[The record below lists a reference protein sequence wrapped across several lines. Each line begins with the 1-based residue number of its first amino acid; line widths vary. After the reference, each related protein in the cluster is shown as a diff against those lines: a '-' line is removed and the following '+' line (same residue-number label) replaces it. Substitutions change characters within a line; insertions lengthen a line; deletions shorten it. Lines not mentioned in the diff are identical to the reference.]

1 MSDKAAVAE
10 LPSEEDDLERGRP
23 FLALYE
29 HWERNQ
35 WSPLDLD
42 LTTDAESFDA
52 FEETQQ
58 EGFMWIFAHRFH
70 AEFKVATLLA
80 PFLQHAPFWE
90 MELVIATQIADEHR
104 HLQSVLRVYDEVFSV
119 RGIDNVQA
127 LADSH
132 MDPIASTLYDEL
144 EGFVDR
150 LGESGAYED
159 YLAAVLAYHLIAEGV
174 VARTA
179 QNLAGDQFRSF
190 GNFPGLSHGQ
200 RLVARDEAR
209 HIGIGVQYARR
220 CLDQDGERA
229 EAVVHQM
236 VEKMA
241 SLSTSLFEKALAED
255 MDQQVL
261 DGYGVDADGFY
272 AEAMRLWDL
281 RMRSIGFFRD

>member
-10 LPSEEDDLERGRP
+10 LPSEENDLERGRP

-42 LTTDAESFDA
+42 LTTDTESFA
-52 FEETQQ
+52 ALEEPQQ
-58 EGFMWIFAHRFH
+58 EGFIWIFAHRFH

-104 HLQSVLRVYDEVFSV
+104 HLQSVLRVYDEVFGV
-119 RGIDNVQA
+119 RGIGDVQA

-132 MDPIASTLYDEL
+132 MDPIAATLYDEL
-144 EGFVDR
+144 EGYVNR
-150 LGESGAYED
+150 LGESGTYED

-179 QNLAGDQFRSF
+179 QNLAGDQFRTF
-190 GNFPGLSHGQ
+190 GSFPGLSQGQ

-209 HIGIGVQYARR
+209 HIGIGVQFARR
-220 CLDQDGERA
+220 CLDQDGDRA

-236 VEKMA
+236 IEKMA
-241 SLSTSLFEKALAED
+241 SLSTDLFEKALAED